1 MPLCVDYLWHVSNS
15 VTLLQKQVV
24 RVTNIAGL
32 RYFAGH
38 HRGTAA
44 IAQNVAWSSSNVTI
58 LYQWSIYGRPLSPGR
73 KWHVIDTTTFMS
85 LESIVGTSFM
95 IGTWHRLPSIMLCMP
110 FSLCWYPWP
119 LYSTIHC
126 WALPVC
132 LPISSRRN
140 KHSQPFPDL
149 RGTWIAWKPSHLIG
163 MFLSTAYEFV
173 RLSHLSGCFYL
184 YCHGLVIPWLV
195 WPIYPVHPQ
204 CNVFV
209 HVEKQWQ

>member
-1 MPLCVDYLWHVSNS
+1 MLLCMDYLWHVSNS
-15 VTLLQKQVV
+15 GDFASKTRV

-58 LYQWSIYGRPLSPGR
+58 LYQWSIYGRPLSLGR
-73 KWHVIDTTTFMS
+73 KWHVIDTTTFVS
-85 LESIVGTSFM
+85 LESIAGTSFM

-132 LPISSRRN
+132 LPISSWRN
-140 KHSQPFPDL
+140 KLPAFSQFMQYVD
-149 RGTWIAWKPSHLIG
+149 RIEAIS
-163 MFLSTAYEFV
+163 S
-173 RLSHLSGCFYL
+173 
-184 YCHGLVIPWLV
+184 YCDVS
-195 WPIYPVHPQ
+195 VHRIWV
-204 CNVFV
+204 C
-209 HVEKQWQ
+209 